1 MPVVRLSPTTG
12 FYFGAFDM
20 RRLLCIL
27 TLAFGF
33 LFLAEREGG
42 AVLSHACENEILT
55 AASAISGN
63 CADATF
69 ELGLPAQSISV
80 PGISLC
86 CSNGGNQVS
95 RSRKSLQERMAAS
108 LASSSAA
115 SFTSFRTSFYFNP
128 SGTLS
133 RSRYSRLICVLRL

>member
-33 LFLAEREGG
+33 LFLAGREGG
-42 AVLSHACENEILT
+42 TVLPRFYGNDIVT
-55 AASAISGN
+55 AASDISGN

-69 ELGLPAQSISV
+69 GLGLPAQSISV

-108 LASSSAA
+108 LTSLSAA

>member
-12 FYFGAFDM
+12 FLFRGFDM

-33 LFLAEREGG
+33 LFLAGREEG
-42 AVLSHACENEILT
+42 AVLPRFYGNDIVT

-69 ELGLPAQSISV
+69 GLGLPAQSISV

-95 RSRKSLQERMAAS
+95 RSRKSLQERMSAS
-108 LASSSAA
+108 LTSLSAA